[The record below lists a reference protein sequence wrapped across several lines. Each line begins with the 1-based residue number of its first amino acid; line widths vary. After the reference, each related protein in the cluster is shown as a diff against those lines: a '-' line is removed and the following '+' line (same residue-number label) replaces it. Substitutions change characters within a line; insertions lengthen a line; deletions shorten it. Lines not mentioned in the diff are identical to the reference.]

1 MTPNKQQ
8 ITTDEEIMEAYAKAF
23 TQVVGRPPTWGQ
35 VGSRPSNFTQIFRKL
50 LSEYELVAYRV
61 KNRLGVVVEVTEE
74 NGTTSR
80 FVNVADEKW
89 YCDGRPTGSRFL
101 NTKDIE
107 RMNPRPHRNS

>member
-8 ITTDEEIMEAYAKAF
+8 ITTDEEIMEAYGQAF
-23 TQVVGRPPTWGQ
+23 FEVKRYSPTWVNGDKG
-35 VGSRPSNFTQIFRKL
+35 VYARIFRKMM
-50 LSEYELVAYRV
+50 ENYELVPYLV

-107 RMNPRPHRNS
+107 RMSPRPHRNS

>member
-8 ITTDEEIMEAYAKAF
+8 ITTDEEIMNAHDKAF
-23 TQVVGRPPTWGQ
+23 NQVRGYAPMWIGDDRAILAK
-35 VGSRPSNFTQIFRKL
+35 IFRKMME
-50 LSEYELVAYRV
+50 EYELVHYRV
-61 KNRLGVVVEVTEE
+61 KNRLGEVVIVDEA

-101 NTKDIE
+101 NTRDIE

>member
-8 ITTDEEIMEAYAKAF
+8 IMTNEEIMDAYGQAF
-23 TQVVGRPPTWGQ
+23 FEVKRYSPMWAQGEDKVYAR
-35 VGSRPSNFTQIFRKL
+35 IFRKMM
-50 LSEYELVAYRV
+50 ENYELVPYRV
-61 KNRLGVVVEVTEE
+61 KNRLGVVVIVDEA

>member
-1 MTPNKQQ
+1 MTPNKKQ
-8 ITTDEEIMEAYAKAF
+8 ITTDEEIMEAYNEAF
-23 TQVVGRPPTWGQ
+23 TQVKGYRPVWGDAHI
-35 VGSRPSNFTQIFRKL
+35 PELTKIFRKI
-50 LSEYELVAYRV
+50 LSNYELVPYRV

>member
-8 ITTDEEIMEAYAKAF
+8 ITTDEEIMEAYNEAF
-23 TQVVGRPPTWGQ
+23 AWVKGYNSFFPQPEVKTYA
-35 VGSRPSNFTQIFRKL
+35 QIFRKL
-50 LSEYELVAYRV
+50 LSEYELVPYRV

>member
-8 ITTDEEIMEAYAKAF
+8 ITTDEEILEAYKHAF
-23 TQVVGRPPTWGQ
+23 TQVKGYEPVWIRGDAAVFAR
-35 VGSRPSNFTQIFRKL
+35 IFRKL
-50 LSEYELVAYRV
+50 LQDYELVPYRV